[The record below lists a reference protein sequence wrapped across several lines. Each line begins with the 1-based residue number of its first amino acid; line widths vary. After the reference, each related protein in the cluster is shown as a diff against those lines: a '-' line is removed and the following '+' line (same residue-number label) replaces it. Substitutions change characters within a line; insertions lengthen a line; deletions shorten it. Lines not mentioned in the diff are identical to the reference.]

1 MAILPRS
8 PTTKRN
14 LFVMFKFIL
23 EMVKS
28 IFTLPLSLAKQL
40 LDLLVNWFSSLVGK
54 NKEVDVLDLAPQGLG
69 VGGQ

>member
-1 MAILPRS
+1 
-8 PTTKRN
+8 
-14 LFVMFKFIL
+14 MFKFIL

-28 IFTLPLSLAKQL
+28 IFTLPFTLAKQL